1 MTGYTTQP
9 GLRMKTRVLIA
20 VALAASLIGSLGAYS
35 GEDDQIQ
42 LILGPEALY
51 EPGTQPETDINLF
64 KPILS
69 ATDCSYCHA
78 EFNDATAPY
87 DSWITSMMGQSA
99 RDPIWHAALSIA
111 NQDATHGGE
120 TCIRCHAPRAW
131 LSGKSS
137 DGLIDDFE
145 APDYEGINC
154 HFCHRAVNPEYGE
167 GSATGYPPS
176 SGSTNSGPLDPDK
189 PILDALEAQGHATHY
204 IGNTTLVID
213 PADAR
218 RGPYSDVPE
227 QYYNVHQ
234 TDGYGNF
241 VWLVESPYHRMS
253 SFCGECHDVSNPLY
267 LYDESTGKH
276 TLTSLNEEHPT
287 HNPADMFPE
296 QRTYSEWLVSDFA
309 SGGVYFED
317 GRFGGAHPTG
327 IMESC
332 TDCHMPKQVG
342 AGCVFLEYD
351 PENYRQ
357 DIGQHSFA
365 GANTWVVGAIREQMG
380 EDAGLIGLTEDRVAA
395 AKLRTLEMLG
405 NASDMELT
413 IDEAG
418 QLNVRIINLS
428 GHKLPTGYP
437 EGRRMWL
444 NVRFFDEADEELK
457 PEERGAF
464 EAGYLLNPGDSKVYE
479 MRAGIDAEVAAATNL
494 EEGPGFHLALNNVT
508 YFDNRIPPMGATRQ
522 ELADVRAENV
532 PYDTYEDNQYWDD
545 TPYAIPSDA
554 SSAIVTLYYQTT
566 TGEYIDFLAENSED
580 GTGALAKQLWL
591 ENDGMVPAIMDQQ
604 VISFD
609 DPFNPSDLN
618 QDGVVNGQDLA
629 ILLAG
634 WGGKGG
640 TADINE
646 DGVVNGIDLATLLA
660 SWSG

>member
-1 MTGYTTQP
+1 VKN
-9 GLRMKTRVLIA
+9 LARKRLLLKSVAIA
-20 VALAASLIGSLGAYS
+20 GSLIVASALLGMS
-35 GEDDQIQ
+35 GEEDQIQ
-42 LILGPEALY
+42 LQLGPEALY
-51 EPGTQPETDINLF
+51 EPGTQPQTDLNLF

-78 EFNDATAPY
+78 EFNATTAPY
-87 DSWITSMMGQSA
+87 DTWISSMMAQSA

-111 NQDATHGGE
+111 NQDASHGGE
-120 TCIRCHAPRAW
+120 TCIRCHAPRGW

-137 DGLIDDFE
+137 DGLIDDFD
-145 APDYEGINC
+145 AVDYEGINC

-167 GSATGYPPS
+167 NSAVGYPPAD
-176 SGSTNSGPLDPDK
+176 GSTNSGPLDPDQ
-189 PILDALEAQGHATHY
+189 PILAALEAQGHATHFV
-204 IGNTTLVID
+204 GNTTLVID
-213 PADAR
+213 PVDSR

-227 QYYNVHQ
+227 NFYNVHQ

-241 VWLVESPYHRMS
+241 VWLVESPYHRQS

-267 LYDESTGKH
+267 LYDPETGQH
-276 TLTSLNEEHPT
+276 ELTPLDQEHPT
-287 HNPADMFPE
+287 HDPKDMYAE

-351 PENYRQ
+351 PDNYRQ

-365 GANTWVVGAIREQMG
+365 GSNTWVVGAIREQLG
-380 EDAGLIGLTEDRVAA
+380 ENAGLIGLSEERVAS

-413 IDEAG
+413 LEETG
-418 QLNVRIINLS
+418 ELNVRIINQS

-444 NVRFFDEADEELK
+444 NVRYFDAADDELK
-457 PEERGAF
+457 TEERGAF

-494 EEGPGFHLALNNVT
+494 PVGPGFHLVLNNTT
-508 YFDNRIPPMGATRQ
+508 YFDNRIPPMGATRA
-522 ELADVRAENV
+522 ELASVRAENV
-532 PYDTYEDNQYWDD
+532 PNDLYEDNQYWDD
-545 TPYAIPSDA
+545 TQYPVPSDA
-554 SSAIVTLYYQTT
+554 RSAVVTLYYQTT
-566 TGEYIDFLAENSED
+566 SGEYIDFLAENSQD
-580 GTGALAKQLWL
+580 GTGTLAKQLWL
-591 ENDGMVPAIMDQQ
+591 DNEGMVPAIMDQQ
-604 VISFD
+604 VITLD
-609 DPFNPSDLN
+609 NQYIDADIN
-618 QDGVVNGQDLA
+618 QDGTVNGQDLTIMLAQWGQPGGSADLNGDDLVNGIDLA
-629 ILLAG
+629 ILLAS
-634 WGGKGG
+634 WGSYG
-640 TADINE
+640 N
-646 DGVVNGIDLATLLA
+646 
-660 SWSG
+660 